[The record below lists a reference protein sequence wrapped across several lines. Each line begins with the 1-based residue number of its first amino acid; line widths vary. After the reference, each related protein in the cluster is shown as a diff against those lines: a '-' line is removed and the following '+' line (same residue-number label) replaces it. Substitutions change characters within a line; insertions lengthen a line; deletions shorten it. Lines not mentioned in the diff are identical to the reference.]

1 MDRRTLIRWVM
12 AAAAAAP
19 SLQRAAW
26 VAAATPSSTHG
37 YGTDPDLT
45 KIYHSGE
52 LWPLT
57 FSAQQRE
64 MAAALC
70 GLIIPADERS
80 PSAADVGVHLFI
92 DEWISAPYPRHA
104 QDRMQI
110 LAGFAWLDEMAL
122 RRYGGSFARTN
133 EVQQLAIC
141 DEICWEARA
150 AREHAV
156 AARFFARFRDL
167 TADGFYTT
175 PEGMKDLNYVGN
187 MPLAR
192 FDGPPAEVLRKIGL
206 DKETP

>member
-1 MDRRTLIRWVM
+1 MDRRTLIQWVI

-19 SLQRAAW
+19 ALQRSAW
-26 VAAATPSSTHG
+26 VAAAAPASARG

-45 KIYHSGE
+45 KRYRPGE

-64 MAAALC
+64 LAAALC
-70 GLIIPADERS
+70 ALIIPADERS
-80 PSAADVGVHLFI
+80 PSAAAVGVHLFI

-104 QDRMQI
+104 QDREQI
-110 LAGFAWLDEMAL
+110 LAGLAWLDETAL
-122 RRYGGSFARTN
+122 RRYGSAFTRTD
-133 EVQQLAIC
+133 EAQQRAIC

-175 PEGMKDLNYVGN
+175 PVGTKDLNYVGN
-187 MPLAR
+187 VPLAR
-192 FDGPPAEVLRKIGL
+192 FDGPPPEVLRKVGL